1 MTTDTQSGM
10 NMNQA
15 LIWLGVLIV
24 VLAVVYVVI

>member
-24 VLAVVYVVI
+24 VLAVVYAVI

>member
-1 MTTDTQSGM
+1 MTTDTQGGM
-10 NMNQA
+10 NMNQM